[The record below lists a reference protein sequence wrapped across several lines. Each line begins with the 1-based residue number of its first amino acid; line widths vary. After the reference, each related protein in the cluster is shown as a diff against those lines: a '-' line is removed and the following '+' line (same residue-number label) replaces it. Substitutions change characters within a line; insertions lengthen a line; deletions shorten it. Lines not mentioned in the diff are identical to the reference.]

1 MEYTCKVLIFTPPY
15 HVGALVTC
23 MGRSAYCAYYPI
35 LVASVAAEIGLLHF
49 VSSERCEACW
59 IE

>member
-1 MEYTCKVLIFTPPY
+1 MKMNP
-15 HVGALVTC
+15 
-23 MGRSAYCAYYPI
+23 YYPI